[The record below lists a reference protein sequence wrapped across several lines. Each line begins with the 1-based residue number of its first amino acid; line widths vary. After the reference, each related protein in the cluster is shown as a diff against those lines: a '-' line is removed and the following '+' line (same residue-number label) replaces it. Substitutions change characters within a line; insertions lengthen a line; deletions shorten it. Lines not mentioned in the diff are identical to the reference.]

1 MRRIVLA
8 GLALAASSTAAASA
22 QSEALKRLAA
32 QLREAPAVHSFDEE
46 ALQTASKKTFVYTAH
61 AVLADPEPERIE
73 SAATERVRYQYDDN
87 SFESGV
93 GYEGY
98 AIQTAQRFRLRDT
111 GTIRWLEAC
120 FWRETTDFT
129 SAHAFAFDILSDRS
143 GSPGSSLIGGR
154 ELLKSGAIASG
165 QRDTCL
171 RLNASQRVS
180 AQTVWVAVLYFG
192 DEGIRQNDLS
202 GLGKLLSGDT
212 GSPRNTRVRGR
223 LIEGSGGQ
231 VTSVG
236 SWRGLT
242 NSNAVGIRIAVDH
255 QVADPEP
262 PPPDPTPEPPPPTY
276 GPCTPTTDALQF
288 NGGYR
293 VRMCYV
299 TPSGDTGQARAGI
312 WASGE
317 SGLLWFFNR
326 DNAEALVKVLDGCA
340 VNGYRWVFVA
350 PVTDLGLSLR
360 VTGPT
365 GQTWDYT
372 NSTGVTAPSRSDTRA
387 FRC

>member
-1 MRRIVLA
+1 MRQRLA
-8 GLALAASSTAAASA
+8 SFALACLVTAPVAA
-22 QSEALKRLAA
+22 QTEPLQRLASQVA
-32 QLREAPAVHSFDEE
+32 NAPTVDTYAAPLPDSR
-46 ALQTASKKTFVYTAH
+46 KPFVITEH
-61 AVLADPEPERIE
+61 VLSGEPEPERVQA
-73 SAATERVRYQYDDN
+73 AATERVRYQYDDN
-87 SFESGV
+87 SFESGL
-93 GYEGY
+93 GDDGY
-98 AIQTAQRFRLRDT
+98 AIQSAQRFRLRDT

-120 FWRETTDFT
+120 FWREATDLT
-129 SAHAFAFDILSDRS
+129 SAHAFAFDVLSDRS

-154 ELLKSGAIASG
+154 ELLKSGRIASG

-180 AQTVWVAVLYFG
+180 ARTIWVAVLYFG

-202 GLGKLLSGDT
+202 GSGKLLSGDT
-212 GSPRNTRVRGR
+212 GSPRNTRVRAR

-236 SWRGLT
+236 SWRT
-242 NSNAVGIRIAVDH
+242 PNRSNAVGIRIAVDH
-255 QVADPEP
+255 TTADPQP
-262 PPPDPTPEPPPPTY
+262 PPPDPTPDPEPPPPTY
-276 GPCTPTTDALQF
+276 GPCSPTTDALQF
-288 NGGYR
+288 TGGYR

-299 TPSGDTGQARAGI
+299 TPNGDTGQAKAGI

-326 DNAEALVKVLDGCA
+326 DNAEALVKVLDGCT

-372 NSTGVTAPSRSDTRA
+372 NSTGTTAPSRSDTRA
-387 FRC
+387 FRCN

>member
-8 GLALAASSTAAASA
+8 GLALAASSTAASSA
-22 QSEALKRLAA
+22 QSEALKQLAA
-32 QLREAPAVHSFDEE
+32 QLREAPAVHSFHEE
-46 ALQTASKKTFVYTAH
+46 ALETASNKTFVYTAH
-61 AVLADPEPERIE
+61 AVHADPEPERIE

-87 SFESGV
+87 SFENGLFSS
-93 GYEGY
+93 GY
-98 AIQTAQRFRLRDT
+98 ALQGAQRFRLQRS

-120 FWRETTDFT
+120 FYRRSSDFN
-129 SAHAFAFDILSDRS
+129 SNHAFVFDVHSNRS
-143 GSPGSSLIGGR
+143 GSPGSSITGSADLATGGT
-154 ELLKSGAIASG
+154 LPSGLADKCFRVNYS
-165 QRDTCL
+165 R
-171 RLNASQRVS
+171 RVS
-180 AQTVWVAVLYFG
+180 AGDIWVSVLFFG
-192 DEGIRQNDLS
+192 DDGIREEGFS
-202 GLGKLLSGDT
+202 GRGKLLSTDT
-212 GSPRNTRVRGR
+212 GKPRNTIVKGR
-223 LIEGSGGQ
+223 RITNVGGQ
-231 VTSVG
+231 PTPG
-236 SWRGLT
+236 SWTTQQAAG
-242 NSNAVGIRIAVDH
+242 AVGIRIAVDH
-255 QVADPEP
+255 ETADPEP

-299 TPSGDTGQARAGI
+299 TPSGDTGQAQAGI